1 MFSAAIMDFGVCWFT
16 PTFQVENLSS
26 GDVPEKKIQLWSQ
39 NCWFFSRTDN
49 NSVSYRITR
58 QSTQLSISKTLIIV
72 PNNSIKLDSW
82 RWNHILKLP
91 WVILN
96 YIKKTCWVAMLFIF
110 SVMKSNKLKLPAPK
124 NCNEQYRNNYFRT
137 TLTPPSPLTVLEKY
151 SDCLGLWGV

>member
-1 MFSAAIMDFGVCWFT
+1 MLIHSNF
-16 PTFQVENLSS
+16 PS
-26 GDVPEKKIQLWSQ
+26 GKSEFRRCSRKKNSTVKSELLT
-39 NCWFFSRTDN
+39 FSRTDN
-49 NSVSYRITR
+49 NSVSCRITR
-58 QSTQLSISKTLIIV
+58 QSTQLPISKTLIIV

-91 WVILN
+91 WVILCYSAGLF
-96 YIKKTCWVAMLFIF
+96 YIAMLFIF
-110 SVMKSNKLKLPAPK
+110 SVMESNKLKLPAPK